1 MRNRLLTSTAEVDDI
16 DQVLVIKGTLYK
28 KLKEWGHTNID
39 GVDFFICYIKSVATH

>member
-28 KLKEWGHTNID
+28 KNS
-39 GVDFFICYIKSVATH
+39 KSGGIQISMGLIFSSAT